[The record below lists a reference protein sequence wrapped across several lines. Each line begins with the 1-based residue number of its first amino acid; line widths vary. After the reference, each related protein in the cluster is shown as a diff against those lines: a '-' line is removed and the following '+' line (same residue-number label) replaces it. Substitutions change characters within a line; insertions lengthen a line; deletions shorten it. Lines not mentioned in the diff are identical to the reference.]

1 MNCIVTVGFNRI
13 ITTNCTL
20 IHFHL
25 YVWNRRSES
34 FTNCVVKSNNLP
46 PGKFGREKSSFGPLF
61 LQPGRGSISRVS
73 LCSSLRTS
81 CVRGTTLMFGTLGG
95 PINRFPLSFLKHK
108 SMNYEHYLHRSL
120 VSKLKFS
127 VKKHWRTYKC
137 AYFPISFLLRHLRA
151 SSNNR

>member
-34 FTNCVVKSNNLP
+34 FTNCVVKSNNPP

-95 PINRFPLSFLKHK
+95 PINRFPLSFLKHE
-108 SMNYEHYLHRSL
+108 SMNRTVYWMNVLPYYLQALFTSQFGF
-120 VSKLKFS
+120 V
-127 VKKHWRTYKC
+127 
-137 AYFPISFLLRHLRA
+137 I
-151 SSNNR
+151 